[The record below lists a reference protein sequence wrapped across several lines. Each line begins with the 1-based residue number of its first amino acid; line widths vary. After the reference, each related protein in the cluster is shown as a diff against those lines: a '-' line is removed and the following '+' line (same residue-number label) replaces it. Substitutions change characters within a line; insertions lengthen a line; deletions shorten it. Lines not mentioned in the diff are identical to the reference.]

1 MTGSS
6 TTQADAAIVIAKSDI
21 IILSVSTLALLIGV
35 ARWQMGTRYV
45 ETITIPASARVTQPV
60 PLNAATN
67 TSGPDTTVQITTGA
81 PSVVGTAQP
90 SVQPLGSTDTADTQN
105 RLPTTPGAGIDAT
118 TSVASVAEPVYGI
131 HRVRSG
137 QSLSK
142 LAVQYG
148 TTVQTLQQ
156 LNGIADTTIFIGQE
170 LRYPLP
176 SP

>member
-6 TTQADAAIVIAKSDI
+6 TTQADAVIVIAKSDI
-21 IILSVSTLALLIGV
+21 IILSVTSLALLFGV

-45 ETITIPASARVTQPV
+45 ETITIPASARVAQPV
-60 PLNAATN
+60 PLRGTENPDRGSAAQV
-67 TSGPDTTVQITTGA
+67 SAAPGSAALPAARPISQTGSA
-81 PSVVGTAQP
+81 SAI
-90 SVQPLGSTDTADTQN
+90 GSDPAAAIN
-105 RLPTTPGAGIDAT
+105 GVDAT
-118 TSVASVAEPVYGI
+118 ASVAAAAAPDPVFGI

-156 LNGIADTTIFIGQE
+156 LNGISGTTIFIGQE